1 MSVNSY
7 LRIYAGREM
16 DPDFFMATLQ
26 CPEKYVHLKLVII
39 TFSGASESAVK
50 KKKRTFSLYLEQIV
64 NVIFHT
70 WVNEQSD

>member
-1 MSVNSY
+1 
-7 LRIYAGREM
+7 M

-50 KKKRTFSLYLEQIV
+50 KKNGLFLYIW
-64 NVIFHT
+64 NR
-70 WVNEQSD
+70 

>member
-26 CPEKYVHLKLVII
+26 CLEKYVHLKLVII

-50 KKKRTFSLYLEQIV
+50 KKKTDFFF
-64 NVIFHT
+64 IFGTDSECNISHLGK
-70 WVNEQSD
+70 

>member
-50 KKKRTFSLYLEQIV
+50 KKTDFFF
-64 NVIFHT
+64 IFGTDSECNISHLGK
-70 WVNEQSD
+70 

>member
-26 CPEKYVHLKLVII
+26 CLEIYVHLKLVII
-39 TFSGASESAVK
+39 TFSGASESAV

>member
-7 LRIYAGREM
+7 LRMYAGREM

-26 CPEKYVHLKLVII
+26 CLEKYVHLKLVII

-50 KKKRTFSLYLEQIV
+50 KKKNGLFLYIW
-64 NVIFHT
+64 NR
-70 WVNEQSD
+70 